1 MLNNGLD
8 ELPAKKLV
16 EGKENLACL
25 PLYYEGGEGEA
36 DELAYDVYAICVTKG
51 QDELL
56 AAINEV
62 LAELLEEDENGVT
75 GVQKLVNKHLGLEE

>member
-1 MLNNGLD
+1 M
-8 ELPAKKLV
+8 
-16 EGKENLACL
+16 
-25 PLYYEGGEGEA
+25 
-36 DELAYDVYAICVTKG
+36 TKG